1 MLKFHFHIDISQQRA
16 MTKLIDSYFN
26 LINYNK
32 YASDFQLQ
40 NTSRDRTEEG
50 GILHGTQRG
59 RPQSR
64 EYAS

>member
-1 MLKFHFHIDISQQRA
+1 